1 MPYQSKHAVWFSSW
15 FHDGIPYFLYSFFLF
30 RWLACWW
37 QVRFLADAV
46 ADSANL
52 MIAVFIGNIL
62 VVGDEAGGIEDDMV
76 VDVIFINVGTNHIFI
91 FSTLHPQIVVPDD
104 VRFRHQFLQA

>member
-1 MPYQSKHAVWFSSW
+1 MV
-15 FHDGIPYFLYSFFLF
+15 FHIFFIAFSFFAG
-30 RWLACWW
+30 WHAGGKS
-37 QVRFLADAV
+37 VFLADAV

-76 VDVIFINVGTNHIFI
+76 VDVIFINVGTDHIFI

-104 VRFRHQFLQA
+104 VRFRHQFLEA